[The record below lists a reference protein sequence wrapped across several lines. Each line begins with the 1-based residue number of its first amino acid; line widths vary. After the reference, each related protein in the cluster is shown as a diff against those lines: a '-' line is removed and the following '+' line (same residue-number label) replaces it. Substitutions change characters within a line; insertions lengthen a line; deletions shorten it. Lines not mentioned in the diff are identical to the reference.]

1 MIVCGTAGSG
11 KTYLISAVKQVL
23 GTQCVVTA
31 TTGIA
36 AFSINCETLYS
47 AAQLPMREYRELQ
60 GDSLQ
65 RLHFRLKGKSFL
77 IVDEMS
83 LIGHK
88 MLLLDNQLSAGTGKA
103 DIPFGGMSVILMGDF
118 GQLPPVGDRPMYVSG
133 NGSVVSDHCHS
144 LYLMFQSVIILD

>member
-1 MIVCGTAGSG
+1 MIVCGTAGTG

-23 GTQCVVTA
+23 GAQCVVTA

-36 AFSINCETLYS
+36 AFSINGETLHS
-47 AAQLPMREYRELQ
+47 APQLPIREYREFQ
-60 GDSLQ
+60 GDLLRRLQ
-65 RLHFRLKGKSFL
+65 VRLEGKSFL

-83 LIGHK
+83 MIGHK
-88 MLLLDNQLSAGTGKA
+88 MLSSLDNRSCAGTGKV

-118 GQLPPVGDRPMYVSG
+118 GQLPPVGDRPMYVPG

-144 LYLMFQSVIILD
+144 PYLMF